1 MPPSQFNPMG
11 EDSNLTKPKAVH
23 RLRRPLLLAGRLFL
37 LVLAWGL
44 AINASYPGALTFQ
57 MLSMFPLGLIF
68 YFARNAD
75 ASATHRVGA
84 TPIVVAIWLVYAVLT
99 LYALVTKKLWRFIIV
114 FGLLVGLLLLNVAGC
129 QALQHLADP

>member
-1 MPPSQFNPMG
+1 MG
-11 EDSNLTKPKAVH
+11 EDSNSTKSNPIR
-23 RLRRPLLLAGRLFL
+23 RLRRPLVLAGRLFL
-37 LVLAWGL
+37 LGLAWGL

-75 ASATHRVGA
+75 ASSTHTVGA
-84 TPIVVAIWLVYAVLT
+84 TPIVIAIWLVYAALT
-99 LYALVTKKLWRFIIV
+99 VYALITKKLWRFIIV

-129 QALQHLADP
+129 QALQHLADS